1 VSLPELSENR
11 DGVTLSVRVQPR
23 AARDALAGVRAGAL
37 LVRLQAPPVDGRAN
51 EALARFLGRVLDVPP
66 SAITLVR
73 GASGRD
79 KVVRIAGTDAATVR
93 ARLADAT

>member
-1 VSLPELSENR
+1 
-11 DGVTLSVRVQPR
+11 VTFSVRVQPR
-23 AARDALAGVRAGAL
+23 AAQDALAGVRAGAL

-51 EALARFLGRVLDVPP
+51 EALARFLARVLDVPT
-66 SAITLVR
+66 SAVALVR